1 MKEITNINDRYKM
14 LIIYF
19 ITTIISMIIAGFLVE
34 YDYIQ
39 SCLRNYL
46 WPLIAFTIS
55 FLILIRLFKVKFKS
69 VLIFLGII
77 IFLLLFVLLN
87 LDFFALGSGNTPDGG
102 IFPRMTFIA
111 LYTTLPFQS
120 VINLLVGYNI
130 ESLSYLILSIYMV
143 TLSLL
148 SYKVLKFKPQKNK
161 QHE

>member
-55 FLILIRLFKVKFKS
+55 FLILIRLFKFKS

-111 LYTTLPFQS
+111 LYTTLPFQA
-120 VINLLVGYNI
+120 VIKVLDGYDIYKFSYIMVPIYMSLLI
-130 ESLSYLILSIYMV
+130 FLSYI
-143 TLSLL
+143 T
-148 SYKVLKFKPQKNK
+148 LKFNVKK
-161 QHE
+161 QSK

>member
-1 MKEITNINDRYKM
+1 MKEIINIKDRYKM

-19 ITTIISMIIAGFLVE
+19 ITTIISMSIAGFLVE

-46 WPLIAFTIS
+46 WPLITFTIS
-55 FLILIRLFKVKFKS
+55 FLILIRLFKVNFKS

-77 IFLLLFVLLN
+77 IFLLLFILLN

-111 LYTTLPFQS
+111 LYTTLPFQA
-120 VINLLVGYNI
+120 VIKVLDGYDI
-130 ESLSYLILSIYMV
+130 YKFSYIMVPIYMLSLIFLSYI
-143 TLSLL
+143 T
-148 SYKVLKFKPQKNK
+148 LKFKVKK
-161 QHE
+161 QSK